1 LREMQRRPSQQID
14 DQLRFTPYPFE
25 DVGEL
30 IRQSNDRLFMFSTD
44 YPHAEGGR
52 DPIGRFEASIA
63 DHPESTKARF
73 FTENFRNL
81 VQD

>member
-1 LREMQRRPSQQID
+1 
-14 DQLRFTPYPFE
+14 
-25 DVGEL
+25 
-30 IRQSNDRLFMFSTD
+30 MFSTD

-63 DHPESTKARF
+63 GYRESTKERF
-73 FTENFRNL
+73 FTENFHNL